1 MSRVLAAVLLAC
13 VCVGACAGASTT
25 PDNAAALHAIAAR
38 RSGSEVVIQ
47 GPVTDV
53 FAVQSGPSGRHE
65 VFTVALRDDGQSVPV
80 LVADN
85 ISIAQAAPVRR
96 GDSVVV
102 KGELAFNGLGPVIH
116 WTHHDPRLRH
126 APGFVQVGGKVYE

>member
-1 MSRVLAAVLLAC
+1 MRRVLIAVWLMAC
-13 VCVGACAGASTT
+13 VCACASTSTT
-25 PDNAAALHAIAAR
+25 PDNAAALRDIAAR

-47 GPVTDV
+47 GPVTNV
-53 FAVQSGPSGRHE
+53 FAVESGPSGRHA
-65 VFTVALRDDGQSVPV
+65 VFMVTLRNDGQSVPV

-102 KGELAFNGLGPVIH
+102 KGELAFNGLGPVVH
-116 WTHHDPRLRH
+116 WTHRDPRLRH
-126 APGFVQVGGKVYE
+126 APGFVEVGGKVYE